1 MESFSI
7 HESQPSIHFE
17 NDSQFEKLSDIQD
30 SDVLKEQLFQS
41 IVRNTIEN
49 FNKEDNQQSNDSKDY
64 TNESKGN

>member
-49 FNKEDNQQSNDSKDY
+49 FNKEDNH
-64 TNESKGN
+64 